1 MTTEKVITVTLKLR
15 DGKNY
20 DNKIKELR
28 ELVKSSGGE
37 VIAEVETT
45 RNYIDKTYYIGSGKA
60 EEIADL
66 AKKLEVK
73 TIIFNNELSGSQM
86 RNLEKIIDAKIIDRT
101 NLILDIFAS
110 RAKSKESVLQVE
122 LAQLQYRLP
131 RLIGFRDYLSREG
144 AGIGTRGPGEQKLE
158 LDRRT
163 IMRDINKIKKELK
176 DIESNRNIT
185 RKNRINNK
193 IPIISLVGYTN
204 AGKSTIANKLIQK
217 YKENENDEEEFMVK
231 DMLFATLD
239 TTLRKGIL
247 PDGEEFLIADTVGFV
262 DDIPTNLIESFKST
276 LEEIKYA
283 DCILH
288 IMDSSNENIDE
299 QINVTFDILKQMDVL
314 DKPIINVFNKKDK
327 LNKDIDKFVHRRLDN
342 EIYISAYD
350 EDDVEKLM
358 YKIQDILNLSY
369 KEIVLNIPYDKQYI
383 VDELINKYGHE
394 SLEYKNEFVE
404 ISLKIEK
411 QDLEKYNK
419 YISE

>member
-20 DNKIKELR
+20 QNKINELR
-28 ELVKSSGGE
+28 ELVESSGGE
-37 VIAEVETT
+37 VVAEVETT

-66 AKKLEVK
+66 AEKLEVK
-73 TIIFNNELSGSQM
+73 TIVFNNELSGSQM

-101 NLILDIFAS
+101 NLILDIFAN

-163 IMRDINKIKKELK
+163 IMRDISKIKKELK
-176 DIESNRNIT
+176 EIEGNRDIT
-185 RKNRINNK
+185 RKNRIK
-193 IPIISLVGYTN
+193 SDIPIISLVGYTN

-217 YKENENDEEEFMVK
+217 FKDDYEEEFMVQ

-239 TTLRKGIL
+239 TTLRKGVL
-247 PDGEEFLIADTVGFV
+247 PDGQEFLVADTVGFV
-262 DDIPTNLIESFKST
+262 DDIPTSLIESFKST

-299 QINVTFDILKQMDVL
+299 QIKITFDVLKEMEVL

-327 LNKDIDKFVHRRLDN
+327 LDKDIDKFVHKRLDN
-342 EIYISAYD
+342 ELYISAYND
-350 EDDVEKLM
+350 EDVDNLM
-358 YKIQDILNLSY
+358 YKIQDILDLNY
-369 KEIVLNIPYDKQYI
+369 KKVVFNIPYDKQFI
-383 VDELINKYGHE
+383 VDELINKYGYE
-394 SLEYKNEFVE
+394 RLEYKNEFVE
-404 ISLKIEK
+404 LELKIEK
-411 QDLEKYNK
+411 QDLIKYNK
-419 YISE
+419 YLSE

>member
-20 DNKIKELR
+20 QNKINELR
-28 ELVKSSGGE
+28 ELVESSGGE
-37 VIAEVETT
+37 VVAEVETT

-66 AKKLEVK
+66 AEKLEIK
-73 TIIFNNELSGSQM
+73 TIVFNNELSGSQM

-101 NLILDIFAS
+101 NLILDIFAN

-163 IMRDINKIKKELK
+163 IMRDISKIKKELK
-176 DIESNRNIT
+176 EIEGNRDIT
-185 RKNRINNK
+185 RKNRIK
-193 IPIISLVGYTN
+193 SDIPIISLVGYTN

-217 YKENENDEEEFMVK
+217 FKEDYEEEFIVQ

-239 TTLRKGIL
+239 TTLRKGVL
-247 PDGEEFLIADTVGFV
+247 PDGQEFLVADTVGFV
-262 DDIPTNLIESFKST
+262 DDIPTSLIESFKST

-299 QINVTFDILKQMDVL
+299 QIKITFDVLKEMEVL

-327 LNKDIDKFVHRRLDN
+327 LDKDIDKFVHKRLDN
-342 EIYISAYD
+342 EIYISAYNE
-350 EDDVEKLM
+350 EDVDNLM
-358 YKIQDILNLSY
+358 YKIQDILDLNY
-369 KEIVLNIPYDKQYI
+369 KKVVFNIPYDKQVI
-383 VDELINKYGHE
+383 VDELINKYGYE
-394 SLEYKNEFVE
+394 RLEYKNEFVE
-404 ISLKIEK
+404 LELKIEK
-411 QDLEKYNK
+411 QDLIKFNK
-419 YISE
+419 YLSE

>member
-20 DNKIKELR
+20 QNKINELR
-28 ELVKSSGGE
+28 ELVESSGGE
-37 VIAEVETT
+37 VVAEVETT

-66 AKKLEVK
+66 AEKLEVK
-73 TIIFNNELSGSQM
+73 TIVFNNELSGSQM

-101 NLILDIFAS
+101 NLILDIFAN

-163 IMRDINKIKKELK
+163 IMRDISKIKKELK
-176 DIESNRNIT
+176 EIEGNRDIT
-185 RKNRINNK
+185 RKNRIK
-193 IPIISLVGYTN
+193 SDIPIISLVGYTN

-217 YKENENDEEEFMVK
+217 FKDDYEEEFMVQ

-239 TTLRKGIL
+239 TTLRKGVL
-247 PDGEEFLIADTVGFV
+247 PDGQEFLVADTVGFV
-262 DDIPTNLIESFKST
+262 DDIPTSLIESFKST

-299 QINVTFDILKQMDVL
+299 QIKITFDVLKEMEVL

-327 LNKDIDKFVHRRLDN
+327 LDKDIDKFVHKRLDN
-342 EIYISAYD
+342 ELYISAYND
-350 EDDVEKLM
+350 EDVDNLM
-358 YKIQDILNLSY
+358 YKIQDILDLNY
-369 KEIVLNIPYDKQYI
+369 KKVVFNIPYDKQFI
-383 VDELINKYGHE
+383 VDELINKYGYE
-394 SLEYKNEFVE
+394 RLEYKNEFVE
-404 ISLKIEK
+404 LELKIEK
-411 QDLEKYNK
+411 QDLIKFNK
-419 YISE
+419 YLSE

>member
-20 DNKIKELR
+20 QNKINELR
-28 ELVKSSGGE
+28 ELVESSGGE
-37 VIAEVETT
+37 VVAEVETT

-66 AKKLEVK
+66 AEKLEVK
-73 TIIFNNELSGSQM
+73 TIVFNNELSGSQM

-101 NLILDIFAS
+101 NLILDIFAN

-163 IMRDINKIKKELK
+163 IMRDISKIKKELK
-176 DIESNRNIT
+176 EIEGNRDIT
-185 RKNRINNK
+185 RKNRIK
-193 IPIISLVGYTN
+193 SDIPIISLVGYTN

-217 YKENENDEEEFMVK
+217 FKDDYEEEFIVQ

-239 TTLRKGIL
+239 TTLRKGVL
-247 PDGEEFLIADTVGFV
+247 PDGQEFLVADTVGFV
-262 DDIPTNLIESFKST
+262 DDIPTSLIESFKST

-299 QINVTFDILKQMDVL
+299 QIKITFDVLKEMEVL

-327 LNKDIDKFVHRRLDN
+327 LDKDIDKFVHKRLDN
-342 EIYISAYD
+342 ELYISAYND
-350 EDDVEKLM
+350 EDVDNLM
-358 YKIQDILNLSY
+358 YKIQDILDLNY
-369 KEIVLNIPYDKQYI
+369 KKVVFNIPYDKQFI
-383 VDELINKYGHE
+383 VDELINKYGYE
-394 SLEYKNEFVE
+394 RLEYKNEFVE
-404 ISLKIEK
+404 LELKIEK
-411 QDLEKYNK
+411 QDLIKYNK
-419 YISE
+419 YLSE

>member
-20 DNKIKELR
+20 QNKINELR
-28 ELVKSSGGE
+28 ELVESSGGE
-37 VIAEVETT
+37 VVAEVETT

-66 AKKLEVK
+66 AEKLEVK
-73 TIIFNNELSGSQM
+73 TIVFNNELSGSQM

-101 NLILDIFAS
+101 NLILDIFAN

-131 RLIGFRDYLSREG
+131 RLIGSRDYLSREG

-163 IMRDINKIKKELK
+163 IMRDISKIKKELK
-176 DIESNRNIT
+176 EIEGNRDIT
-185 RKNRINNK
+185 RKNIIK
-193 IPIISLVGYTN
+193 SDIPIISLVGYTN

-217 YKENENDEEEFMVK
+217 FKDDYEEEFMVQ

-239 TTLRKGIL
+239 TTLRKGVL
-247 PDGEEFLIADTVGFV
+247 PDGQEFLVADTVGFV
-262 DDIPTNLIESFKST
+262 DDIPTSLIESFKST

-299 QINVTFDILKQMDVL
+299 QIKITFDVLKEMEVL

-327 LNKDIDKFVHRRLDN
+327 LDKDIDKFVHKRLDN
-342 EIYISAYD
+342 ELYISAYND
-350 EDDVEKLM
+350 EDVDNLM
-358 YKIQDILNLSY
+358 YKIQDILDLNY
-369 KEIVLNIPYDKQYI
+369 KKVVFNIPYDKQFI
-383 VDELINKYGHE
+383 VDELINKYGYE
-394 SLEYKNEFVE
+394 RLEYKNEFVE
-404 ISLKIEK
+404 LELKIEK
-411 QDLEKYNK
+411 QDLIKYNK
-419 YISE
+419 YLSE